1 MLCEHFPICKLT
13 DLQDASNLKKNLR
26 IISQQRCC
34 WLREEV
40 VVAKEGQ
47 DGDDDGDDDYSPSE
61 GDINGLGDKSERQE
75 EEETVPTRTKKK
87 AANAVPKTKPS
98 KAASK
103 AKKPRKPRTGR
114 VAWKGRKRRG
124 MRLLKPRVSNLQQ
137 RKWRVPARM
146 QQRAKNWKPA
156 GRPQRRSAQ
165 HTVEVGN
172 VPERQLSVDLNT
184 NPVAVIR
191 NLEAV
196 LPPPQNDVYHLL
208 VTDRFYT
215 SVQLAFQL

>member
-103 AKKPRKPRTGR
+103 AKKPRKPPAQVEGARAHAT
-114 VAWKGRKRRG
+114 ACEKLEAGRKASKKKRKSLRASAEEVIYV
-124 MRLLKPRVSNLQQ
+124 VS
-137 RKWRVPARM
+137 
-146 QQRAKNWKPA
+146 
-156 GRPQRRSAQ
+156 
-165 HTVEVGN
+165 
-172 VPERQLSVDLNT
+172 DNT
-184 NPVAVIR
+184 
-191 NLEAV
+191 
-196 LPPPQNDVYHLL
+196 
-208 VTDRFYT
+208 
-215 SVQLAFQL
+215 